1 MKIMAAAVFSMTLT
15 GCASLLDVI
24 PSFWDDNQSASIVNT
39 RLVISNI
46 DCARPQSDQVTAVS
60 QNIQWFQLYSESKGR
75 LQQDVLRIVEPMSN
89 TVSDWQRR
97 IRDTGEPSQAYC
109 ESKKKILTAQARL
122 AAQAVLGRY

>member
-46 DCARPQSDQVTAVS
+46 DCARPQADQVTAVS

-75 LQQDVLRIVEPMSN
+75 LQQDVLRVVEPMSN
-89 TVSDWQRR
+89 TVLDWQRR
-97 IRDTGEPSQAYC
+97 IRDTGEPSRAYC